1 MRKSF
6 YKQTATFQETQIIIV
21 RKILCVYLDIRKQS
35 KKENVTDRHRAVFS
49 PFFTD
54 SNCV

>member
-21 RKILCVYLDIRKQS
+21 REILCVYLDIRKQS
-35 KKENVTDRHRAVFS
+35 KKENVTDRNRAVFFS
-49 PFFTD
+49 FFTD
-54 SNCV
+54 SNGV